1 MKIGIASP
9 VDIRQL
15 ADLVGVRAETLPV
28 GIGGAPIANL
38 VRAMVAAGHRLS
50 VYTFDVQAQDIRAFH
65 GPALSLYVAPY
76 RPRHRMRDLMRAE
89 RAAVAAM
96 VRADRPDVVN
106 AHWGYEFA
114 LGALAAGARV
124 VTTLHDWA
132 PAILRTQPTPYR
144 AGRLVMYAGVLAK
157 RRKHCVAAVSPYVA
171 GRVERWTGRSCRV
184 TPLGIPDEDLVAA
197 PRRFPDRP
205 PRLLAISQGFVA
217 RKNVESLL
225 RALPA
230 VRAALPGTRLAL
242 LGYDFEPGGPAQDW
256 AVQRGL
262 ADGVS
267 FVGQV
272 PPAEVGAHLDRSDLL
287 IHPSIEESFG
297 MVLVEAMARA
307 VPVIAGRSVGGP
319 AWILD
324 GGQAGILT
332 DMMQPA
338 AISDAIV
345 GLLRT
350 PARWERLSEAG
361 RRRVRD
367 RFTLSATMPGFIAA
381 IGDIL
386 DRSHSA

>member
-9 VDIRQL
+9 VEIRQL
-15 ADLVGVRAETLPV
+15 ADLLGANAEALPA

-38 VRAMVAAGHRLS
+38 VRAMVTAGHRLS
-50 VYTFDVQAQDIRAFH
+50 VYTFDVQAKDIQAFH

-89 RAAVAAM
+89 RKAVAAM
-96 VRADRPDVVN
+96 VRTDRPDVVN

-114 LGALAAGARV
+114 LGALAAGVRV

-144 AGRLVMYAGVLAK
+144 AGRLLMYAGTLAK
-157 RRKHCVAAVSPYVA
+157 RRNHRITAVSPYVA
-171 GRVERWTGRSCRV
+171 GRVERWTGRDCRV
-184 TPLGIPDEDLVAA
+184 TPLGIPDEYLIAE

-205 PRLLAISQGFVA
+205 PRLLAISQGFVP

-230 VRAALPGTRLAL
+230 VRTAMPGTTLAL
-242 LGYDFEPGGPAQDW
+242 LGYGFGPGGPAQDW
-256 AVQRGL
+256 AVRRGL

-267 FVGQV
+267 FIGQV
-272 PPAEVGAHLDRSDLL
+272 QPDEVRGHLDRSDLL
-287 IHPSIEESFG
+287 VHPSIEESFG

-324 GGQAGILT
+324 GGRSGILT
-332 DMMQPA
+332 DVTQPA
-338 AISDAIV
+338 AISDAVID
-345 GLLRT
+345 LLRT
-350 PARWERLSEAG
+350 PVRWEQLSAAG
-361 RRRVRD
+361 LQRVRD
-367 RFTLSATMPGFIAA
+367 RYALSSTMPGFIAA
-381 IGDIL
+381 IGDL
-386 DRSHSA
+386 PDR